1 MYGIFTYKTGWLLFG
16 QMLVCIFLPL
26 YEALATFYHFDFGDD
41 TVLNLS
47 KNQETQ
53 NMKIN
58 AFDK

>member
-1 MYGIFTYKTGWLLFG
+1 
-16 QMLVCIFLPL
+16 MLVCIFLPL

-58 AFDK
+58 TFDK